1 MNEFEITLTREEFL
15 VSFGPTEEK
24 LKNLE
29 PLENIKKKDKL
40 REELYQMLN
49 DSENL
54 KIYYDKNQEELTEL
68 LNTVKKISSDIESNY
83 PEIEDTQIDQ
93 FIEITNFSWVSSI
106 KLFLHFIPNDCFSRK
121 FSGKININ
129 EISFKEDNKIDQA
142 TIDLYF
148 PDKEEDFCVQG
159 EPIIKHSLLYLFQF
173 NNWNTIRNDY
183 SFKGIEEIVN
193 SEEKRLIEN
202 SDSTKKFNYQLDN
215 YFKLAYTINFLLKG
229 LNSENIR
236 NSLKN
241 QYEYCVKDYID
252 SNLKINYYWVDLD
265 KIHYALNFLKNV
277 IIKAKKEEKD
287 KYEEKL
293 KNLFG
298 EEIEKLLGIQSNT
311 NNYLYSIIKKIYPK
325 YLDFR
330 IRSIKLKVLKNVE
343 QKEIL
348 RSLLKDRTII
358 QKKYDNGII
367 EFKADYFYNVKN
379 KSIHKKYNDLYNNMI
394 ETAIS
399 NLILSLP
406 EYF

>member
-1 MNEFEITLTREEFL
+1 MNI
-15 VSFGPTEEK
+15 VS
-24 LKNLE
+24 
-29 PLENIKKKDKL
+29 
-40 REELYQMLN
+40 
-49 DSENL
+49 
-54 KIYYDKNQEELTEL
+54 KI
-68 LNTVKKISSDIESNY
+68 I
-83 PEIEDTQIDQ
+83 QI
-93 FIEITNFSWVSSI
+93 
-106 KLFLHFIPNDCFSRK
+106 
-121 FSGKININ
+121 
-129 EISFKEDNKIDQA
+129 
-142 TIDLYF
+142 
-148 PDKEEDFCVQG
+148 
-159 EPIIKHSLLYLFQF
+159 
-173 NNWNTIRNDY
+173 
-183 SFKGIEEIVN
+183 
-193 SEEKRLIEN
+193 
-202 SDSTKKFNYQLDN
+202 
-215 YFKLAYTINFLLKG
+215 
-229 LNSENIR
+229 
-236 NSLKN
+236 
-241 QYEYCVKDYID
+241 

-265 KIHYALNFLKNV
+265 KIYYALNFLKNV

-330 IRSIKLKVLKNVE
+330 IRSIKLKVLKNAE

-367 EFKADYFYNVKN
+367 EFKADYFYNIKN

-406 EYF
+406 EYFQNLKQLMNSEFFLIHFLIQTIKNLYISHETIC